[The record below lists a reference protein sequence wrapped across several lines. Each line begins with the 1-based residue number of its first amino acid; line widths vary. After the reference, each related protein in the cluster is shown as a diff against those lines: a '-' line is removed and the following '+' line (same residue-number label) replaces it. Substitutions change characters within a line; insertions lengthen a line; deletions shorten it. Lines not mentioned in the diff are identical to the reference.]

1 MYFPVYRNCNS
12 FNPLYICAFHFLDRG
27 YEMFDH
33 IRVEADSAKWAVLDC
48 SPEHPFDERN
58 AHFLFVR
65 ATTST
70 CAKDMIVQPLQNT
83 STFGYTL
90 SKMLSTIRGLWFV
103 VYEYLNSWFVQKP
116 VIRELDPRETIRS
129 PPAFIK
135 TTKKVVHLP
144 VGLPPK
150 CPQCVRSKDE
160 RSKLVSRLHHFSC

>member
-1 MYFPVYRNCNS
+1 MAQRRRCISPSIAIVIRSIRSISVHSTSSIAAMKYLTTFALRLTPRNGQFSIAVQNILLMNGMYIFCS
-12 FNPLYICAFHFLDRG
+12 FSPSKIPQHLDT
-27 YEMFDH
+27 
-33 IRVEADSAKWAVLDC
+33 
-48 SPEHPFDERN
+48 
-58 AHFLFVR
+58 LF
-65 ATTST
+65 
-70 CAKDMIVQPLQNT
+70 Q
-83 STFGYTL
+83 
-90 SKMLSTIRGLWFV
+90 KMLSTIRGLWFV